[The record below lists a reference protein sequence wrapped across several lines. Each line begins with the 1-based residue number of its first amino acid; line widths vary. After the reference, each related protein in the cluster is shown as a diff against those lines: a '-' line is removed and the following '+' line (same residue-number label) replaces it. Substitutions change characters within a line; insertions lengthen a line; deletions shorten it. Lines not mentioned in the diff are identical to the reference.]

1 MFYFYVM
8 VTRRKFIQ
16 STATLATGAVLVQPA
31 FSFVPFVSIPCF
43 DLHTHPGI
51 FFAKGS
57 EQYPGDTAVKKT
69 LSEMKDGNVAG
80 AFFSLVADARIIKV
94 GPDGVRPFGNF
105 AKGEAWTDYKRQLG
119 LVREAIQGS
128 TSVVLAAEK
137 NSFDKNP
144 GKVSAF
150 ISIEGGDYLEG
161 DAGRLEEMYNDGI
174 RSIQLVHYHPNEL
187 GDLQT
192 EPPQHNG
199 LSQAGVEAVKRMN
212 KLGMLIDVAHASYET
227 TKAVADVT
235 THPIV
240 LSHSMLHNGSQHPV
254 AKRMV
259 SADHAR
265 VVAGTGGVIGMW
277 PSGLNNDLADFV
289 DNTMRLVDVV
299 GIDHVGL
306 GTDMDANFRP
316 VLFSYLQVSEWLNG
330 LQAKGLG
337 DKDVAKIAGGNARRV
352 LNKVFRS

>member
-1 MFYFYVM
+1 MA
-8 VTRRKFIQ
+8 TRREFIR
-16 STATLATGAVLVQPA
+16 SSVTLTAGVTIGHPVFGNLLKG
-31 FSFVPFVSIPCF
+31 SFAGF

-57 EQYPGDTAVKKT
+57 EQYPGDAAGKKT
-69 LSEMKDGNVAG
+69 LTEMKESNVAG

-94 GPDGVRPFGNF
+94 GPDGVKPFGNF
-105 AKGEAWTDYKRQLG
+105 SKGEAWVDYKRQLG
-119 LVREAIQGS
+119 LVREVITNS
-128 TSVVLAAEK
+128 MSVVLATEK
-137 NSFDKNP
+137 NTFDKNP

-161 DAGRLEEMYNDGI
+161 DAGRLEEMYTDGI

-192 EPPQHNG
+192 ESPQHNG
-199 LSQAGVEAVKRMN
+199 LSPAGKEAVKRMN

-227 TKAVADVT
+227 TKAVVDAA
-235 THPIV
+235 THPIM

-254 AKRMV
+254 AKRML
-259 SADHAR
+259 SPDHAR
-265 VVAGTGGVIGMW
+265 VVAETGGVIGMW
-277 PSGLNNDLADFV
+277 PSGLNADLADFV

-316 VLFSYLQVSEWLNG
+316 VLSSYLQVGEWLNG
-330 LQAKGLG
+330 LHSKGL
-337 DKDVAKIAGGNARRV
+337 KDQEVAKIAGGNARRV
-352 LNKVFRS
+352 INRVLQS

>member
-1 MFYFYVM
+1 M
-8 VTRRKFIQ
+8 VTRREFIR
-16 STATLATGAVLVQPA
+16 SSVTLTAGVAIGQPV
-31 FSFVPFVSIPCF
+31 FGNLLKGSFAGF

-57 EQYPGDTAVKKT
+57 EQYPGDAAVKKT
-69 LSEMKDGNVAG
+69 LSEMKEAHVAG

-94 GPDGVRPFGNF
+94 GPDGVKPFGNF
-105 AKGEAWTDYKRQLG
+105 ARGEAWVDYKRQLG
-119 LVREAIQGS
+119 LVKEAIYNS
-128 TSVVLAAEK
+128 MSVVLATEK
-137 NSFDKNP
+137 DSFDKNP

-192 EPPQHNG
+192 EPPQYNG
-199 LSQAGVEAVKRMN
+199 LSQAGVEAVRRMN

-227 TKAVADVT
+227 AKAVADVT
-235 THPIV
+235 THPIM

-254 AKRMV
+254 AKRML
-259 SADHAR
+259 SPDHAR
-265 VVAGTGGVIGMW
+265 AVADTGGIIGMW
-277 PSGLNNDLADFV
+277 PSGLNADLADFV

-316 VLFSYLQVSEWLNG
+316 VLSSYLQVGEWLNG
-330 LQAKGLG
+330 LQKKGLS
-337 DKDVAKIAGGNARRV
+337 DKDVAKIAGGNAKRV
-352 LNKVFRS
+352 LNRVLQM

>member
-1 MFYFYVM
+1 MFYFYFM

-16 STATLATGAVLVQPA
+16 SAAALATGAALVQPV
-31 FSFVPFVSIPCF
+31 FGLTSFAPIPCF

-57 EQYPGDTAVKKT
+57 ENYPGDGAVKKT
-69 LSEMKDGNVAG
+69 LSEMKEGNVAG

-105 AKGEAWTDYKRQLG
+105 ATGEAWTDYKRQLG
-119 LVREAIQGS
+119 LVREAIQNS
-128 TSVVLAAEK
+128 APVVLATEK
-137 NSFDKNP
+137 NAFDKNP
-144 GKVSAF
+144 AKVLAF

-199 LSQAGVEAVKRMN
+199 LSQAGIEAVRRMN
-212 KLGMLIDVAHASYET
+212 QLGMLIDVAHASYET

-235 THPIV
+235 THPIM

-254 AKRMV
+254 AKRMII
-259 SADHAR
+259 ADHAR

-277 PSGLNNDLADFV
+277 PSGLNADLADFI
-289 DNTMRLVDVV
+289 DNTMRLIDVV
-299 GIDHVGL
+299 GVDHVGL

-316 VLFSYLQVSEWLNG
+316 VLHSYLQVGDWLNG
-330 LQAKGLG
+330 LQAKGLSAN
-337 DKDVAKIAGGNARRV
+337 DVAKIAGGNARRL
-352 LNKVFRS
+352 LNKVFRG